1 MNMQSDDIVHLAT
14 ARNSVE
20 ANIWRQALEDE
31 GISCQVVGDMLD
43 AGIGDVGSVKA
54 EVWVH
59 VNDLEQARA
68 FLAAHH
74 GATDEPDAEEV

>member
-1 MNMQSDDIVHLAT
+1 MQSDNIVHLAT
-14 ARNSVE
+14 ARNGVQ
-20 ANIWRQALEDE
+20 AHIWRQALEDE
-31 GISCQVVGDMLD
+31 GISCKVVGDMLD

-59 VNDLEQARA
+59 ANDFEKARA

-74 GATDEPDAEEV
+74 GVPAEPETDEV

>member
-1 MNMQSDDIVHLAT
+1 MQSDDIVHLAT
-14 ARNSVE
+14 ASNPVE
-20 ANIWRQALEDE
+20 AHLWRQALEDE

-59 VNDLEQARA
+59 AADLEQARA
-68 FLAAHH
+68 FLTAHH
-74 GATDEPDAEEV
+74 GAADESEADEV

>member
-1 MNMQSDDIVHLAT
+1 MQSDDIVHLAT
-14 ARNSVE
+14 ASNPVE
-20 ANIWRQALEDE
+20 AHVWRQALEDE
-31 GISCQVVGDMLD
+31 GISCKVVGDLLD

-59 VNDLEQARA
+59 ANDLAQARA

-74 GATDEPDAEEV
+74 GAADGPEAEEV